1 MHVSASRFKRLKVL
15 QIDELTGLTR
25 LNIDEGALPWLK
37 QLQAYYGTK
46 ILGINN
52 LLNLVDSRVLIE
64 RDHLLVPI
72 QMPYPNSPIHSPW
85 DCAWIRGRN
94 GTSGLRF
101 YREEGKPGPS
111 FYSGWLLG
119 MYTCMFRSL
128 LRCDF
133 DQCLLI
139 HGQCCPSRF
148 HHVSFWVKH
157 SDQAPDKAHS
167 SRPHGEAHNSR
178 STWGTYSTRRD
189 YPIIRMVAAIFL
201 AILRMGDLLI
211 QKAVFL
217 KGMQCFPQEAMQGN
231 TTKEIKDDGWFYCR
245 IGELRNMVQSCGIT
259 VTGLGR
265 SRGTSVSV
273 LESVSGDT

>member
-64 RDHLLVPI
+64 RDHLL
-72 QMPYPNSPIHSPW
+72 
-85 DCAWIRGRN
+85 DKGRN

-119 MYTCMFRSL
+119 MYTCMFPMVT
-128 LRCDF
+128 F
-133 DQCLLI
+133 
-139 HGQCCPSRF
+139 QCCPSRF

-217 KGMQCFPQEAMQGN
+217 KGCSAFRKKQCKATQPRDQ
-231 TTKEIKDDGWFYCR
+231 R
-245 IGELRNMVQSCGIT
+245 
-259 VTGLGR
+259 
-265 SRGTSVSV
+265 
-273 LESVSGDT
+273 

>member
-85 DCAWIRGRN
+85 DSW
-94 GTSGLRF
+94 TF
-101 YREEGKPGPS
+101 
-111 FYSGWLLG
+111 LLLWVVVG
-119 MYTCMFRSL
+119 DVYMHVSVPL

-133 DQCLLI
+133 DQASLLI

-217 KGMQCFPQEAMQGN
+217 KGCSAFRKKQCKATQPKRSKMMGGF
-231 TTKEIKDDGWFYCR
+231 I
-245 IGELRNMVQSCGIT
+245 V
-259 VTGLGR
+259 GLGA
-265 SRGTSVSV
+265 SITWFKVVVSV
-273 LESVSGDT
+273 TDLKIPRHIGLGILESVSGDT

>member
-1 MHVSASRFKRLKVL
+1 MHVSASRFVRLKVL

-25 LNIDEGALPWLK
+25 LNIDKGALPWLK

-72 QMPYPNSPIHSPW
+72 QMPYPNSPIHFPW
-85 DCAWIRGRN
+85 DSW
-94 GTSGLRF
+94 TF
-101 YREEGKPGPS
+101 
-111 FYSGWLLG
+111 LLLWVVVG
-119 MYTCMFRSL
+119 DVYMHVSIPL

-133 DQCLLI
+133 DQASLLI

-167 SRPHGEAHNSR
+167 SRPHGEADNSR

-245 IGELRNMVQSCGIT
+245 IGSFRNMVQYRSLTWKIPRHI
-259 VTGLGR
+259 GLGI
-265 SRGTSVSV
+265 
-273 LESVSGDT
+273 

>member
-1 MHVSASRFKRLKVL
+1 MHVSASWFVRLKVL

-72 QMPYPNSPIHSPW
+72 QMPYPNSPIHFPW

-111 FYSGWLLG
+111 FYSGWCWDVY
-119 MYTCMFRSL
+119 MHVSVPL

-133 DQCLLI
+133 DQASLLI
-139 HGQCCPSRF
+139 HGQDGYLPVLPFAFSTTFLSGSNTLTRP
-148 HHVSFWVKH
+148 
-157 SDQAPDKAHS
+157 PDKAHS

-217 KGMQCFPQEAMQGN
+217 KGMQCFRKKQCKATQPKRSKMM
-231 TTKEIKDDGWFYCR
+231 DGFYCR
-245 IGELRNMVQSCGIT
+245 IGELP
-259 VTGLGR
+259 
-265 SRGTSVSV
+265 
-273 LESVSGDT
+273 